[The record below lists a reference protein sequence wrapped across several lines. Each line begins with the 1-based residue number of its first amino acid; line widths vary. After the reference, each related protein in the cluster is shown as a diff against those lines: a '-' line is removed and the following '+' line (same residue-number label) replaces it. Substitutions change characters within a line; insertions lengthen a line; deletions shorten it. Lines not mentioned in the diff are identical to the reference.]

1 MLKEVSSILLSSYLL
16 SSLFLTPSLGQTS
29 VLTMAY
35 DRCYDAQIAAP
46 RILSPD
52 ISRTNDDHSP
62 RLKAQLLCSKTS
74 GDLARLIIPTSITQ
88 SSSPSSGDTDNE
100 LMNSTLYDKFG
111 TLKIYPTKEKGRE
124 WYMNTS
130 EPRSDINF
138 VTDAE
143 IEEQPNGAWRVS
155 AEHLTGANKGRVRIE
170 VNTSQGE
177 EPWKNVEITGYA
189 RVVETTGHD
198 PAVSSDLEN
207 IFQWYAR
214 GGEHSN
220 EAPCEGTSLK
230 GRLHLNGQVSWI
242 KEIWHT
248 GGYTDE
254 RSKEKVTPH
263 LVRVQS
269 SEGHYSNG
277 RWFGFK
283 VVMYN
288 INDDKSVRMEMFLDE
303 RLDNKWIKVS
313 GLEDNGNWY
322 SNSRTFFDVDCGR
335 PRNYVVTN
343 SGPMVGFRSDFI
355 IWEFRDL
362 SVREIDPLQ

>member
-1 MLKEVSSILLSSYLL
+1 MLKDLTLILLSSFLV
-16 SSLFLTPSLGQTS
+16 SSLFLTPLFGSGNVLAMAEDKCYNSQISMPNVLSPRTSSTNNDSSPSVKNS
-29 VLTMAY
+29 VL
-35 DRCYDAQIAAP
+35 C
-46 RILSPD
+46 
-52 ISRTNDDHSP
+52 
-62 RLKAQLLCSKTS
+62 LKRS
-74 GDLARLIIPTSITQ
+74 GDLAQLIMTASITPTSLST
-88 SSSPSSGDTDNE
+88 SGDIDE
-100 LMNSTLYDKFG
+100 EFRNSTIFDKFG

-130 EPRSDINF
+130 EPRSDKNF
-138 VTDAE
+138 ITDAD
-143 IEEQPNGAWRVS
+143 IEKQPNGAWRVS
-155 AEHLTGANKGRVRIE
+155 AEQLPGANKGRVRIE

-198 PAVSSDLEN
+198 PSVSSDLEN

-254 RSKEKVTPH
+254 KSKEKVTPH
-263 LVRVQS
+263 LVGDQA
-269 SEGHYSNG
+269 SEGHYING

-283 VVMYN
+283 VVIYN
-288 INDDKSVRMEMFLDE
+288 INNDKSVRMEMFLDE
-303 RLDNKWIKVS
+303 RLDNRWIKVS
-313 GLEDNGNWY
+313 GLEDTGNWY
-322 SNSRTFFDVDCGR
+322 SESKNFFDVDCGR

-343 SGPMVGFRSDFI
+343 SGPMVGFRSDYI
-355 IWEFRDL
+355 IWEFKDL
-362 SVREIDPLQ
+362 SVREINPL